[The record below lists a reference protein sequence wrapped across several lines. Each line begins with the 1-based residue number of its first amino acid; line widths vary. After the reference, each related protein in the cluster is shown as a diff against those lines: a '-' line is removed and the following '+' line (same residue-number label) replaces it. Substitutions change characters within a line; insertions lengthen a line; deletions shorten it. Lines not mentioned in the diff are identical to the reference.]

1 MWLIDLDELK
11 KFPIRVDTYDKE
23 HGNENFVMGIEAVLE
38 YAENL
43 PTIDAESN
51 SEKMIGVKRMGNVK
65 IMGNNEIAF
74 MRDLHMLF
82 KKYSIDKCA
91 VKENKIIFISNDN
104 TFSFFGYSFG
114 SFYEIGSNASKF
126 TPVYKDGE
134 GEDSE
139 TD

>member
-1 MWLIDLDELK
+1 MRLIDLDELK
-11 KFPIRVDTYDKE
+11 KFPIRADNYDKE

-43 PTIDAESN
+43 PTIEAESE
-51 SEKMIGVKRMGNVK
+51 SEKSIGVK

-82 KKYSIDKCA
+82 RKYSIDKCA
-91 VKENKIIFISNDN
+91 AKENKIIFISNDN

-114 SFYEIGSNASKF
+114 TFHEIGINASQF
-126 TPVYKDGE
+126 TPAYEEGDGE
-134 GEDSE
+134 E
-139 TD
+139 